1 MPQIIWDKPIAEIAT
16 PEETFRN
23 WYSESPNLY
32 EPRLVGASET
42 IRPYIFQIL
51 NETNKRDLD
60 FRLRET
66 YRTKEEQAKK
76 VAAGKSK
83 TYKSKHLTGDAFDL
97 VRFIDGKPTYKE
109 EDYLPLQDI
118 IQDLNIPLQQGII
131 TKDKKSG
138 EYGWW
143 DRGHMQIPSE
153 KGMYGGYQDWQKLVR
168 PEEGS
173 TYEVKPGDTLS
184 SIAEKTGV
192 SIPELQKLNQI
203 EDPNKIKAGQKI
215 NLSFLNPFRIE
226 EAEAAGIE
234 WNKTKKGKIAWDKP
248 LKKTEITWDKPAEKS
263 NISWDKPTRGGVDWD
278 GLEGDP
284 FTKMSNFGKVL
295 DIMGRPAQGIKAVI
309 KANDDELLAI
319 MNKTDITDEEKIKL
333 MEKQSLSGKK
343 AIKAF
348 WRGLSGKERNTMN
361 EIWKNVGVER
371 VPLLGFASELAVD
384 PLMYGGYSAITKTIG
399 KGVGATGKAI
409 QKIPG
414 VTKAGTVIG
423 EKIQPVTSALKEM
436 FVIKTGLG
444 KLNDLINTHLLQRE
458 YLKGKELKYAIKTRN
473 VIQNIAKKTGHS
485 IDDVEKQ
492 IVNLIEQPQIV
503 SKGVTPE
510 AQALANTLK
519 MHLSNILTKEMKAGV
534 PISSLAGGSRNI
546 QYFPRITTKEAGQYL
561 KQAQVG
567 GAKVWNAKIANALR
581 RKTGDFTLQE
591 FNDFVAT
598 HGLKS
603 LGGRSVEQFF
613 MQQPAYAVYARGV
626 RSAKAVTSAQFLDDV
641 GKTFGIP
648 IVKAPSFW
656 QELPDSVTKLNPSLK
671 GLKFDPEVMAEIT
684 RTTTQYINPQQA
696 KIFMRGFDTV
706 QNLWKKW
713 TLAPFPKYHLR
724 NMVGNMW
731 NNHLAGVDLRNYP
744 KAQAIQM
751 YRKYKG
757 TKFGRV
763 AEAELRKLGITT
775 QIADDTIMQA
785 EKMGVLGRGWYAADI
800 ETTLK
805 KELERGF
812 IRQPLRIKAK
822 KIITGEIITEKGMA
836 FGSTIENN
844 ARLAHFIDRLSKG
857 DDAMQASI
865 SVKKFL
871 FDYGDLTAFE
881 KQVMKRLFP
890 FYTWTRKNIPLQAE
904 MIWKQPEKFAPL
916 AVPLRGRSPQDLLKL
931 KYARPDLYERLP
943 VELRRNVDTVTYVPL
958 EGLIP
963 AGDLAKM
970 IRPQEIFIELLTPYL
985 RAPIELAMNKS
996 FYFESEIQ
1004 RYPEETQEL
1013 LRMDIP
1019 VKFKYVL
1026 TTALPQA
1033 RLLNELNKLVKKQT
1047 RKEKLTAGEQAF
1059 AQSLSSIY
1067 KVNVKD
1073 LRDRALR
1080 RVESKIEDLRRGMFW
1095 AKRYE
1100 RTKEGERIRKTYQEL
1115 KDLMKRIKED

>member
-1 MPQIIWDKPIAEIAT
+1 MPQIIWDKPIIAAKPLIPNRT
-16 PEETFRN
+16 KGLFASMETSGDVSGDWLQLEET
-23 WYSESPNLY
+23 
-32 EPRLVGASET
+32 
-42 IRPYIFQIL
+42 
-51 NETNKRDLD
+51 
-60 FRLRET
+60 
-66 YRTKEEQAKK
+66 
-76 VAAGKSK
+76 
-83 TYKSKHLTGDAFDL
+83 AFDDL
-97 VRFIDGKPTYKE
+97 KERGKIK
-109 EDYLPLQDI
+109 QDI
-118 IQDLNIPLQQGII
+118 QFKDLATKPEKYDEVAKSYIDDLKTTFGMPDDETAALWSYRPGWYKKYGGKIENIPET
-131 TKDKKSG
+131 TKGSFGKTGKEVMRQRISLLNQHLKSSG
-138 EYGWW
+138 EKERF
-143 DRGHMQIPSE
+143 D
-153 KGMYGGYQDWQKLVR
+153 L
-168 PEEGS
+168 
-173 TYEVKPGDTLS
+173 
-184 SIAEKTGV
+184 
-192 SIPELQKLNQI
+192 
-203 EDPNKIKAGQKI
+203 GQ
-215 NLSFLNPFRIE
+215 LNPLRIE
-226 EAEAAGIE
+226 EAEAAEI
-234 WNKTKKGKIAWDKP
+234 KTKIDWDKP
-248 LKKTEITWDKPAEKS
+248 LKKTGVTWDKPVEAGKIAWE
-263 NISWDKPTRGGVDWD
+263 KPTRGGIDW
-278 GLEGDP
+278 EGIEDNT
-284 FTKMSNFGKVL
+284 FAKMSKFGKFIDV
-295 DIMGRPAQGIKAVI
+295 IGRPGYAVKSFIGEVQEQNRRIMEQYPDDIDAQLMAMGKAGISPEKLKKRFQAMWGGFTGQER
-309 KANDDELLAI
+309 KMANELWQNI
-319 MNKTDITDEEKIKL
+319 
-333 MEKQSLSGKK
+333 
-343 AIKAF
+343 
-348 WRGLSGKERNTMN
+348 
-361 EIWKNVGVER
+361 GVEG
-371 VPLLGFASELAVD
+371 VPLLGFATELVSD
-384 PLMYGGYSAITKTIG
+384 PLMYGGYSAATRTIG
-399 KGVGATGKAI
+399 KAASAIKTGL

-414 VTKAGTVIG
+414 VTKAASMIG
-423 EKIQPVTSALKEM
+423 AKVQPVTSALKDM
-436 FVIKTGLG
+436 FVTKTGLG
-444 KLNDLINTHLLQRE
+444 KLNDLINTHLLQRQ
-458 YLKGKELKYAIKTRN
+458 YLRGKELQYGIKVRN
-473 VIQNIAKKTGHS
+473 VIQNIAKKTRHS

-492 IVNLIEQPQIV
+492 IVNLIEQPQIIP
-503 SKGVTPE
+503 KGIIPE
-510 AQALANTLK
+510 AQALANTIK
-519 MHLSNILTKEMKAGV
+519 MHLSNILTTEMKAGV
-534 PISSLAGGSRNI
+534 PVSSLAGGARNI
-546 QYFPRITTKEAGQYL
+546 QYFPRITTKEASQYL

-613 MQQPAYAVYARGV
+613 MQQPAYAVYARSV

-641 GKTFGIP
+641 GKTFGTP
-648 IVKAPSFW
+648 IAKAPSFW

-671 GLKFDPEVMAEIT
+671 GLKFDPEVMSEIT
-684 RTTTQYINPQQA
+684 RTTAQYINPQQA
-696 KIFMRGFDTV
+696 KIFLRGFDTV

-731 NNHLAGVDLRNYP
+731 NNYLAGVDLRNYP

-775 QIADDTIMQA
+775 QMADDTIMQA

-812 IRQPLRIKAK
+812 ISQPLRIKAK

-916 AVPLRGRSPQDLLKL
+916 AVPLRRRDPQDLLKL

-943 VELRRNVDTVTYVPL
+943 VELKRDVDTVTYVPL

-963 AGDLAKM
+963 AGDLAKI
-970 IRPQEIFIELLTPYL
+970 IRPQEMVLELLTPYL

-1004 RYPEETQEL
+1004 RYPKETQEL
-1013 LRMDIP
+1013 LRMDMP
-1019 VKFKYVL
+1019 VKVKYAL
-1026 TTALPQA
+1026 TTVLPQA
-1033 RLLNELNKLVKKQT
+1033 RLLNEMNKLVKKQT
-1047 RKEKLTAGEQAF
+1047 RKEELTAGEQAF

-1067 KVNVKD
+1067 KVNLKD

-1080 RVESKIEDLRRGMFW
+1080 RVESKIEDLKRGMFW

-1115 KDLMKRIKED
+1115 KDLMKKVKGD